1 MAIWDSITNLFGE
14 HSQNIQDLA
23 QNIPGADIVDQASQ
37 TLTDATG
44 SIEEVVSPLGDTVQ
58 NVQDSVTENIG
69 NITDQLPKL

>member
-14 HSQNIQDLA
+14 QAGNIQDMA

-37 TLTDATG
+37 TIADTTG
-44 SIEEVVSPLGDTVQ
+44 SIEEIVAPVGENVQ
-58 NVQDSVTENIG
+58 NIKDTATENLG

>member
-1 MAIWDSITNLFGE
+1 MAIWDSITSMFG
-14 HSQNIQDLA
+14 QNIQDLK

-44 SIEEVVSPLGDTVQ
+44 SIEEVVAPLGDTVQ
-58 NVQDSVTENIG
+58 NVQDSATENIG